1 MRTTARER
9 WTWVMAGH
17 GEFLPTA
24 ALGVLRTLQMPY
36 M

>member
-9 WTWVMAGH
+9 WMWVMAGH

-24 ALGVLRTLQMPY
+24 ALGVLRALGMPY